1 MSSFESSASSQ
12 NRIRALDARLVNQIA
27 AGEIIERPA
36 SMLKEL
42 VENALDAGATS
53 IDIDVDNAGVK
64 RLKISDNG
72 HGILKQDLA
81 MALSRHATSKI
92 ENLTDLEQIA
102 TLGFRGEAL
111 PSIASVT
118 RMTIKSRELNADQAW
133 MVSSDGNNVT
143 SEPVPVAHPQGT
155 TIETRDLFYNTP
167 ARRKFL
173 RTDNTEFKHVD
184 QIVRRMALSRFDVAF
199 KLTHNGRTVL
209 HLPSVSSDDPRRV
222 KMVCGDNVPDNSLYF
237 EEAREDM
244 HLSGW
249 AGLPSFSRSQ
259 GDMQYF
265 FLNGRLIRDKTIIHA
280 VRLGY
285 QDVLFHGRHP
295 VYVLYLEMDPAGVD
309 VNVHPTKHEV
319 RFRDSRS
326 VHSFVFRALQRVVGA
341 NAAETGSLTVD
352 AEHGVAVAKPK
363 TSSIAVDNQLQLTQQ
378 NNIVYQSDSH
388 YSSSGAGFQNVTNR
402 LSQDQVREQI
412 AGYRSIADSVFRPS
426 PDGATSVI
434 DTADVNV
441 DKRSFTTQADFNGV
455 NSADNKS
462 EAIPPLGFALAQLK
476 GIYILAENSQG
487 LVLVDMHAAH
497 ERITYERLK
506 QARLDTKVVQQA
518 LLVPVTIHVSDVEVA
533 VWNERQSLFS
543 ELGLEIEQMDETVL
557 VVRSVPEMLAHADVS
572 QLVRD
577 VLSDL
582 VSQEHSS
589 RIEETIH
596 EILSS
601 IACHG
606 SVRANRLLSI
616 AEMNALLR
624 DMEATERSGQCNH
637 GRPTWVQMPL
647 SQLDGWFKRGQ

>member
-1 MSSFESSASSQ
+1 MTQASKSN
-12 NRIRALDARLVNQIA
+12 NRIHALDPRLINQIA

-42 VENALDAGATS
+42 IENALDAGATT
-53 IDIDVDNAGVK
+53 IDIEVENAGVK

-92 ENLTDLEQIA
+92 EDLTDLEQIA

-118 RMTIKSRELNADQAW
+118 RMTIQSREQNAEQAW
-133 MVSSDGNNVT
+133 VVSSDGNNLT
-143 SEPVPVAHPQGT
+143 TDPSPVAHPVGT

-173 RTDNTEFKHVD
+173 RTDNTEFKHLDSV
-184 QIVRRMALSRFDVAF
+184 VRRMALSRFDVAF
-199 KLTHNGRTVL
+199 KLSHNGRVVL
-209 HLPSVSSDDPRRV
+209 HLPSVPPDDARRL
-222 KMVCGDNVPDNSLYF
+222 KMVCGDNVPENSVHF
-237 EEAREDM
+237 DEQREDM
-244 HLSGW
+244 SLSGW

-265 FLNGRLIRDKTIIHA
+265 FLNGRLIRDKTILHA

-295 VYVLYLEMDPAGVD
+295 IYVLYLEMDPAGVD

-326 VHSFVFRALQRVVGA
+326 VHSFVFRSLQRVVGA
-341 NAAETGSLTVD
+341 SAGEVGSLQVD
-352 AEHGVAVAKPK
+352 AERGAAVPKPINPN
-363 TSSIAVDNQLQLTQQ
+363 TEASPLTQQ
-378 NNIVYQSDSH
+378 NSIRYQESDRITP
-388 YSSSGAGFQNVTNR
+388 A
-402 LSQDQVREQI
+402 QVREQI
-412 AGYRSIADSVFRPS
+412 GAYKGIADSAFRADPLSSTRPVF
-426 PDGATSVI
+426 
-434 DTADVNV
+434 
-441 DKRSFTTQADFNGV
+441 
-455 NSADNKS
+455 SAAES
-462 EAIPPLGFALAQLK
+462 EADSHQIPPMGYAIAQLK
-476 GIYILAENSQG
+476 GIYILAENAQG
-487 LVLVDMHAAH
+487 LVMVDMHAAH

-506 QARLDTKVVQQA
+506 AAMEERVIQQQP
-518 LLVPVTIHVSDVEVA
+518 LLVPVTIEVSDTEILA
-533 VWNERQSLFS
+533 WQQQGSLFDQ
-543 ELGLEIEQMDETVL
+543 LGLEVEQLDEQVL
-557 VVRSVPEMLAHADVS
+557 IVRSVPDVLATSDVS

-582 VSQEHSS
+582 VANEHSS

-596 EILSS
+596 EVLSS
-601 IACHG
+601 MACHG

-637 GRPTWVQMPL
+637 GRPTWMQMSL

>member
-1 MSSFESSASSQ
+1 MSAETLQ
-12 NRIRALDARLVNQIA
+12 HRIHALDARLVNQIA

-42 VENALDAGATS
+42 IENSLDAGATN
-53 IDIDVDNAGVK
+53 IEIEIENAGVK

-72 HGILKQDLA
+72 HGILKHDLA

-118 RMTIKSRELNADQAW
+118 RMTIKSKERSADQGW

-143 SEPVPVAHPQGT
+143 SDPVPVARPVGT

-173 RTDNTEFKHVD
+173 KTDNTEFKHLD
-184 QIVRRMALSRFDVAF
+184 QIVRRMSLSRFDVAF
-199 KLTHNGRTVL
+199 KLSHNGRTVL
-209 HLPSVSSDDPRRV
+209 HLPRVDSDDPRRV
-222 KMVCGDNVPDNSLYF
+222 KMVCGDNVPQNSIYF
-237 EEAREDM
+237 EDQREDM
-244 HLSGW
+244 RISGW

-259 GDMQYF
+259 ADMQYF

-319 RFRDSRS
+319 RFRDSRN
-326 VHSFVFRALQRVVGA
+326 VHGFVFRALQRQVGA
-341 NAAETGSLTVD
+341 SAGESGSLSVDAENGAASPQPVFSTMTGHSEQITQQNTLSYHTGLVEGDRRVSGVGSLTQ
-352 AEHGVAVAKPK
+352 
-363 TSSIAVDNQLQLTQQ
+363 NQ
-378 NNIVYQSDSH
+378 I
-388 YSSSGAGFQNVTNR
+388 
-402 LSQDQVREQI
+402 REQVS
-412 AGYRSIADSVFRPS
+412 GYRAIADSVFRPS
-426 PDGATSVI
+426 GEGATSVFREQ
-434 DTADVNV
+434 TADYSQSPNEQAPVNQDV
-441 DKRSFTTQADFNGV
+441 
-455 NSADNKS
+455 
-462 EAIPPLGFALAQLK
+462 PPLGYALAQLK
-476 GIYILAENSQG
+476 GIYILAENKEG

-506 QARLDTKVVQQA
+506 EARLGSDVVLQP
-518 LLVPVTIHVSDVEVA
+518 LLVPVTINVSESEITAWLGKKD
-533 VWNERQSLFS
+533 LFS
-543 ELGLEIEQMDETVL
+543 ELGLEIEQMDKTIL
-557 VVRSVPEMLAHADVS
+557 VIRSVPDMLAHADVS

-582 VSQEHSS
+582 VAHEHST
-589 RIEETIH
+589 RIEDTIH

-601 IACHG
+601 MACHG

-616 AEMNALLR
+616 SEMNALLR

-637 GRPTWVQMPL
+637 GRPTWIQMTL
-647 SQLDGWFKRGQ
+647 GQLDGWFKRGQ

>member
-1 MSSFESSASSQ
+1 MSPSHQPKNKLLSDLLEPTMTQLSSEKG
-12 NRIRALDARLVNQIA
+12 RIHSLDPRLINQIA

-53 IDIDVDNAGVK
+53 IDIEVENAGVK

-72 HGILKQDLA
+72 HGILRDDLA

-92 ENLTDLEQIA
+92 ENLHDLEQIA

-118 RMTIKSRELNADQAW
+118 RMSIQSKEQNAKQAW
-133 MVSSDGNNVT
+133 MVSSDGNNQT
-143 SEPVPVAHPQGT
+143 TEPQPVAHPVGT

-173 RTDNTEFKHVD
+173 RTDATEFKHLD
-184 QIVRRMALSRFDVAF
+184 QVVRRMALSRFDVAF
-199 KLTHNGRTVL
+199 KLSHNGRVVL
-209 HLPSVSSDDPRRV
+209 HLPSVPADDARRL
-222 KMVCGDNVPDNSLYF
+222 KMVCGDNVPDNSVHF
-237 EEAREDM
+237 SEQREGM
-244 HLSGW
+244 RLSGW

-259 GDMQYF
+259 ADMQYF

-295 VYVLYLEMDPAGVD
+295 IYVLYLEMDPAAVD

-326 VHSFVFRALQRVVGA
+326 VHSFVFRTLQGVLGA
-341 NAAETGSLTVD
+341 SAGSTGSLQVD
-352 AEHGVAVAKPK
+352 AEQGAAVPRP
-363 TSSIAVDNQLQLTQQ
+363 INPNQIHQQ
-378 NNIVYQSDSH
+378 NAIPYQSSAAPNPQRVQEELH
-388 YSSSGAGFQNVTNR
+388 AYS
-402 LSQDQVREQI
+402 QI
-412 AGYRSIADSVFRPS
+412 AESVFRPS
-426 PDGATSVI
+426 AESPEALGLAQ
-434 DTADVNV
+434 
-441 DKRSFTTQADFNGV
+441 QAAAPSSSSDPEN
-455 NSADNKS
+455 
-462 EAIPPLGFALAQLK
+462 IPPMGFALAQLK
-476 GIYILAENSQG
+476 GIYILAENAQG

-506 QARLDTKVVQQA
+506 SAMEQAEVAQQP
-518 LLVPVTIHVSDVEVA
+518 LLVPVTLQVSDSEIMA
-533 VWNERQSLFS
+533 WQEQPELFS
-543 ELGLEIEQMDETVL
+543 KLGLEVEQLDEKVL
-557 VVRSVPEMLAHADVS
+557 VIRAVPQILVNADVS

-582 VSQEHSS
+582 VAFEQSS
-589 RIEETIH
+589 RVEEMVH

-601 IACHG
+601 MACHG
-606 SVRANRLLSI
+606 SVRANRLLSLS
-616 AEMNALLR
+616 EMNALLR

-637 GRPTWVQMPL
+637 GRPTWVQMSL
-647 SQLDGWFKRGQ
+647 GQLDSWFKRGQ

>member
-1 MSSFESSASSQ
+1 MSLSDSSSSP
-12 NRIRALDARLVNQIA
+12 NRIHALDARLVNQIA

-53 IDIDVDNAGVK
+53 IDIEVDNAGVK

-118 RMTIKSRELNADQAW
+118 RMTIKSREQQSDQAW

-199 KLTHNGRTVL
+199 KLSHNGRTVL

-244 HLSGW
+244 RLSGW

-295 VYVLYLEMDPAGVD
+295 IYVLYLEMDPAGVD

-319 RFRDSRS
+319 RFRDSRA

-341 NAAETGSLTVD
+341 SAAETGSLTVD
-352 AEHGVAVAKPK
+352 AEHGAATPKPEF
-363 TSSIAVDNQLQLTQQ
+363 SSTGIANNQPQITQQ
-378 NNIVYQSDSH
+378 GDIAYQAGAGA
-388 YSSSGAGFQNVTNR
+388 SSSAGFQRTDR
-402 LSQDQVREQI
+402 LTQDQVRDQI
-412 AGYRSIADSVFRPS
+412 AGYKSIADSVFRAN

-434 DTADVNV
+434 DA
-441 DKRSFTTQADFNGV
+441 ADFNSTRSGFA
-455 NSADNKS
+455 SRSGIDELADNN
-462 EAIPPLGFALAQLK
+462 EAAIPPLGFALAQLK
-476 GIYILAENSQG
+476 GIYILAENAQG

-506 QARLDTKVVQQA
+506 QARAEAKVVQQP
-518 LLVPVTIHVSDVEVA
+518 LLVPVTIQVSEPEVA
-533 VWNERQSLFS
+533 AWNERQSLFS
-543 ELGLEIEQMDETVL
+543 ELGLEIEQMDESVL
-557 VVRSVPEMLAHADVS
+557 VVRSVPDMLAHVDVS

-582 VSQEHSS
+582 VSQDHSS

-596 EILSS
+596 EMLSS
-601 IACHG
+601 MACHG

-624 DMEATERSGQCNH
+624 DMEITDRSGQCNH
-637 GRPTWVQMPL
+637 GRPTWVQMSL
-647 SQLDGWFKRGQ
+647 NQLDGWFKRGQ

>member
-1 MSSFESSASSQ
+1 MTQIPKS
-12 NRIRALDARLVNQIA
+12 NHRIHSLDPRLINQIA

-53 IDIDVDNAGVK
+53 IDIEVENAGVK
-64 RLKISDNG
+64 RLKIFDNG

-118 RMTIKSRELNADQAW
+118 RMTIQSREQNAEQAW
-133 MVSSDGNNVT
+133 MVMSDGNNQAT
-143 SEPVPVAHPQGT
+143 DPSPVAHPVGT

-173 RTDNTEFKHVD
+173 RTDNTEFKHLDSV
-184 QIVRRMALSRFDVAF
+184 VRRMALSRFDVAF
-199 KLTHNGRTVL
+199 KLSHNGRVVL
-209 HLPSVSSDDPRRV
+209 HLPSVPADDERRL

-237 EEAREDM
+237 DEQRDDM
-244 HLSGW
+244 RLSGW

-259 GDMQYF
+259 ADMQYF
-265 FLNGRLIRDKTIIHA
+265 FLNGRLIRDKTILHA

-326 VHSFVFRALQRVVGA
+326 VHGFVFRSLQGVLGASAGEVGSLQVEP
-341 NAAETGSLTVD
+341 ETGAAAPRPINPNRENS
-352 AEHGVAVAKPK
+352 
-363 TSSIAVDNQLQLTQQ
+363 QLTQQ
-378 NNIVYQSDSH
+378 NSIRYQESD
-388 YSSSGAGFQNVTNR
+388 R
-402 LSQDQVREQI
+402 LTPAQVREQI
-412 AGYRSIADSVFRPS
+412 GAYKTIADSAFRADPFS
-426 PDGATSVI
+426 AKQMQSGQSEVGS
-434 DTADVNV
+434 DTD
-441 DKRSFTTQADFNGV
+441 D
-455 NSADNKS
+455 
-462 EAIPPLGFALAQLK
+462 IPPMGFALAQLK
-476 GIYILAENSQG
+476 GIYILAENAQG

-506 QARLDTKVVQQA
+506 TAMDERIVQQQP
-518 LLVPVTIHVSDVEVA
+518 LLVPVTIQVSDSEVLA
-533 VWNERQSLFS
+533 FQQHGDLFDQ
-543 ELGLEIEQMDETVL
+543 LGLEVEQLDEQVL
-557 VVRSVPEMLAHADVS
+557 VVRSVPDILAESDVS
-572 QLVRD
+572 QLIRD

-582 VSQEHSS
+582 VANERSS
-589 RIEETIH
+589 RVEEMIH
-596 EILSS
+596 EVLSS
-601 IACHG
+601 MACHG
-606 SVRANRLLSI
+606 SVRANRILSI

-637 GRPTWVQMPL
+637 GRPTWVQMSL

>member
-1 MSSFESSASSQ
+1 MTDSLLN
-12 NRIRALDARLVNQIA
+12 NRIHALDPRLINQIA

-42 VENALDAGATS
+42 IENALDAGASS
-53 IDIDVDNAGVK
+53 IDIEVDNAGVK

-72 HGILKQDLA
+72 HGILKRDLA

-92 ENLTDLEQIA
+92 ENLDDLEQIA

-118 RMTIKSRELNADQAW
+118 RLTITSREQNSDQAW
-133 MVSSDGNNVT
+133 MVSSDGNNQT
-143 SEPVPVAHPQGT
+143 SEPSPVAHPVGT

-173 RTDNTEFKHVD
+173 RTDNTEFKHLD

-199 KLTHNGRTVL
+199 KLQHNGRVIL
-209 HLPSVSSDDPRRV
+209 HLPSLPHDDPRRL
-222 KMVCGDNVPDNSLYF
+222 KMVCGDNVPDNSVYF
-237 EEAREDM
+237 SEQREGM
-244 HLSGW
+244 RLSGW

-259 GDMQYF
+259 ADMQYF
-265 FLNGRLIRDKTIIHA
+265 FLNGRLIRDKTVVHA

-326 VHSFVFRALQRVVGA
+326 VHSFIFRSLQRTVGA
-341 NAAETGSLTVD
+341 SAGEVGSLQVD
-352 AEHGVAVAKPK
+352 ADHGAAIPQPINPNASLTEQKPIRYPSAYQD
-363 TSSIAVDNQLQLTQQ
+363 TERLTP
-378 NNIVYQSDSH
+378 
-388 YSSSGAGFQNVTNR
+388 
-402 LSQDQVREQI
+402 DQVREQVGAYKKI
-412 AGYRSIADSVFRPS
+412 AESTFRPS
-426 PDGATSVI
+426 PKI
-434 DTADVNV
+434 DTFNT
-441 DKRSFTTQADFNGV
+441 SQANNTSNTRREQAPEGV
-455 NSADNKS
+455 
-462 EAIPPLGFALAQLK
+462 IPPLGYALAQLK
-476 GIYILAENSQG
+476 GVYILAENEAG
-487 LVLVDMHAAH
+487 LILVDMHAAH

-506 QARLDTKVVQQA
+506 QDMDKAVLLQQS
-518 LLVPVTIHVSDVEVA
+518 LLVPVTIQVSETEMMAWEQQQD
-533 VWNERQSLFS
+533 LFS
-543 ELGLEIEQMDETVL
+543 KLGLEVEQLDDQVL
-557 VVRSVPEMLAHADVS
+557 VVRSVPEILIDGDVS

-582 VSQEHSS
+582 VSNDYSS
-589 RIEETIH
+589 RIEETMH

-601 IACHG
+601 MACHG
-606 SVRANRLLSI
+606 SVRANRILSI
-616 AEMNALLR
+616 SEMIALLR

-637 GRPTWVQMPL
+637 GRLTWVQMSL

>member
-1 MSSFESSASSQ
+1 MTNSSAKH
-12 NRIRALDARLVNQIA
+12 RIHSLDPRLINQIA

-53 IDIDVDNAGVK
+53 IDIEVENAGVK

-118 RMTIKSRELNADQAW
+118 RMTIQSREASADQAW
-133 MVSSDGNNVT
+133 MVSSDGNNLT
-143 SEPVPVAHPQGT
+143 TEPTPVAHPHGT

-173 RTDNTEFKHVD
+173 RTDNTEFKHLD
-184 QIVRRMALSRFDVAF
+184 QVVRRMALSRFDVAF
-199 KLTHNGRTVL
+199 KLTHNGRVVL
-209 HLPSVSSDDPRRV
+209 HLPSVPSDDARRL

-237 EEAREDM
+237 DERRDDM
-244 HLSGW
+244 RLSGW

-259 GDMQYF
+259 ADMQYF
-265 FLNGRLIRDKTIIHA
+265 FLNGRLIRDKTIVHA

-319 RFRDSRS
+319 RFRDSRN
-326 VHSFVFRALQRVVGA
+326 VHGFVFRSLQRQVGA
-341 NAAETGSLTVD
+341 SAGDVGSLQVS
-352 AEHGVAVAKPK
+352 AEQGAATPQPINPN
-363 TSSIAVDNQLQLTQQ
+363 SQISQQ
-378 NNIVYQSDSH
+378 NPIRYEHSASP
-388 YSSSGAGFQNVTNR
+388 NR
-402 LSQDQVREQI
+402 GYHASERMTAEQVREQI
-412 AGYRSIADSVFRPS
+412 GGYQKIAESAFRPGVS
-426 PDGATSVI
+426 AEHNL
-434 DTADVNV
+434 NV
-441 DKRSFTTQADFNGV
+441 ELLPKANQASQDQYE
-455 NSADNKS
+455 D
-462 EAIPPLGFALAQLK
+462 EIPAMGYALAQLK
-476 GIYILAENSQG
+476 GVYILAENAEG

-506 QARLDTKVVQQA
+506 QAMESSKIRQQP
-518 LLVPVTIHVSDVEVA
+518 LLVPVTIQVSETEMMAWQTRED
-533 VWNERQSLFS
+533 LFDQ
-543 ELGLEIEQMDETVL
+543 LGLEVEQMDETVL
-557 VVRSVPEMLAHADVS
+557 VVRSVPDILARSDVS

-582 VSQEHSS
+582 VATEHSS

-596 EILSS
+596 EVLSS
-601 IACHG
+601 MACHG

-624 DMEATERSGQCNH
+624 DMEETERSGQCNH
-637 GRPTWVQMPL
+637 GRPTWVQMSL
-647 SQLDGWFKRGQ
+647 GQLDGWFKRGQ

>member
-1 MSSFESSASSQ
+1 MTQVSKPNS
-12 NRIRALDARLVNQIA
+12 RIHALDPRLINQIA

-42 VENALDAGATS
+42 IENALDAGATS
-53 IDIDVDNAGVK
+53 IDIEVENAGVK

-118 RMTIKSRELNADQAW
+118 RMTIQSREQNAEQAW
-133 MVSSDGNNVT
+133 MVSSDGNNLT
-143 SEPVPVAHPQGT
+143 TDPSPVAHPVGT

-173 RTDNTEFKHVD
+173 RTDNTEFKHLDSV
-184 QIVRRMALSRFDVAF
+184 VRRMALSRFDVAF
-199 KLTHNGRTVL
+199 KLSHNGRVVL
-209 HLPSVSSDDPRRV
+209 HLPSVPADDARRL
-222 KMVCGDNVPDNSLYF
+222 KMVCGDNVPENSVYF
-237 EEAREDM
+237 DEQREDM
-244 HLSGW
+244 RLSGW

-265 FLNGRLIRDKTIIHA
+265 FLNGRLIRDKTILHA

-326 VHSFVFRALQRVVGA
+326 VHGFVFRSLQRVVGA
-341 NAAETGSLTVD
+341 SAGDVGSLQVD
-352 AEHGVAVAKPK
+352 ADQGAAAP
-363 TSSIAVDNQLQLTQQ
+363 SPINPNSGASQLTQQ
-378 NNIVYQSDSH
+378 NPIRYQETER
-388 YSSSGAGFQNVTNR
+388 VTPA
-402 LSQDQVREQI
+402 QVREQI
-412 AGYRSIADSVFRPS
+412 GAYKAIADSAFRAGPVSSTPMMAERSELSEGEPS
-426 PDGATSVI
+426 SD
-434 DTADVNV
+434 D
-441 DKRSFTTQADFNGV
+441 
-455 NSADNKS
+455 
-462 EAIPPLGFALAQLK
+462 IPPMGYALAQLK
-476 GIYILAENSQG
+476 GVYILAENAQG
-487 LVLVDMHAAH
+487 LVMVDMHAAH

-506 QARLDTKVVQQA
+506 TAMDERIVQQQP
-518 LLVPVTIHVSDVEVA
+518 LLVPVTIQVSETEIMA
-533 VWNERQSLFS
+533 WQQQSNLF
-543 ELGLEIEQMDETVL
+543 EQLGLEVEQLDEQVL
-557 VVRSVPEMLAHADVS
+557 IVRSVPDILANSDVS

-582 VSQEHSS
+582 VANEHSS

-596 EILSS
+596 EVLSS
-601 IACHG
+601 MACHG
-606 SVRANRLLSI
+606 SVRANRMLSI

-637 GRPTWVQMPL
+637 GRPTWVQMSL
-647 SQLDGWFKRGQ
+647 AQLDGWFKRGQ

>member
-1 MSSFESSASSQ
+1 MSDTSLKVKQ
-12 NRIRALDARLVNQIA
+12 RIYALDPRLINQIA

-42 VENALDAGATS
+42 IENALDAGATS
-53 IDIDVDNAGVK
+53 IDIEVENAGVK
-64 RLKISDNG
+64 RLKITDNG
-72 HGILKQDLA
+72 HGILKTDLS

-118 RMTIKSRELNADQAW
+118 RMTIKSREMNSDQAW
-133 MVSSDGNNVT
+133 MVSSDGNNIT
-143 SEPVPVAHPQGT
+143 TEPQPVAHPVGT
-155 TIETRDLFYNTP
+155 SIETRDLFYNTP

-173 RTDNTEFKHVD
+173 RTDNTEFKHLD
-184 QIVRRMALSRFDVAF
+184 QVVRKMALSRFDVAF
-199 KLTHNGRTVL
+199 KLQHNGRVVL
-209 HLPSVSSDDPRRV
+209 HLPSVPSDDARRL
-222 KMVCGDNVPDNSLYF
+222 KMVCGDNVPENSLYF
-237 EEAREDM
+237 DEQRDDM
-244 HLSGW
+244 RISGW

-259 GDMQYF
+259 ADMQYF
-265 FLNGRLIRDKTIIHA
+265 FLNGRLIRDKTIVHA

-326 VHSFVFRALQRVVGA
+326 VHGFVFRSIQRHIGA
-341 NAAETGSLTVD
+341 SASEVGSLQVD
-352 AEHGVAVAKPK
+352 AEQGAAAPRPINPNAQAGVPNGF
-363 TSSIAVDNQLQLTQQ
+363 SQMSEQSPIRYQDNSQIASR
-378 NNIVYQSDSH
+378 YQTGDRITP
-388 YSSSGAGFQNVTNR
+388 NE
-402 LSQDQVREQI
+402 VREQI
-412 AGYRSIADSVFRPS
+412 GGYKALSESVFRP
-426 PDGATSVI
+426 DAGAGATS
-434 DTADVNV
+434 AASSHLNV
-441 DKRSFTTQADFNGV
+441 SLIPKESRDGDAV
-455 NSADNKS
+455 
-462 EAIPPLGFALAQLK
+462 IPPMGYALAQLK
-476 GIYILAENSQG
+476 GIYILAENEQG

-506 QARLDTKVVQQA
+506 TAMDASSIAQQP
-518 LLVPVTIHVSDVEVA
+518 LLVPVTIQVSETEMMAWQQQND
-533 VWNERQSLFS
+533 LFGK
-543 ELGLEIEQMDETVL
+543 LGLEVEQLDEQIL
-557 VVRSVPEMLAHADVS
+557 VVRSVPDVLVNSDVS

-582 VSQEHSS
+582 VANESS
-589 RIEETIH
+589 NRIEETMH
-596 EILSS
+596 EVLSS
-601 IACHG
+601 MACHG

-637 GRPTWVQMPL
+637 GRPTWVQMSI

>member
-1 MSSFESSASSQ
+1 MTDMSNIS
-12 NRIRALDARLVNQIA
+12 NRIHSLDPRLINQIA

-42 VENALDAGATS
+42 VENALDAGASS
-53 IDIDVDNAGVK
+53 IDIEVENAGVK
-64 RLKISDNG
+64 RLKITDNG
-72 HGILKQDLA
+72 HGILKDDLA

-92 ENLTDLEQIA
+92 ENLDDLEQIA

-118 RMTIKSRELNADQAW
+118 RMSITSREQNADQAW
-133 MVSSDGNNVT
+133 QVSSDGNNQT
-143 SEPVPVAHPQGT
+143 TAPSPVAHPVGT

-173 RTDNTEFKHVD
+173 RTDNTEFKHLD

-199 KLTHNGRTVL
+199 KLQHNGRVIL
-209 HLPSVSSDDPRRV
+209 HLPAVPHDDPRRL
-222 KMVCGDNVPDNSLYF
+222 KMVCGDNVPDNSVYF
-237 EEAREDM
+237 SEEREGM
-244 HLSGW
+244 RLSGW

-259 GDMQYF
+259 ADMQYF

-295 VYVLYLEMDPAGVD
+295 IYVLYLEMDPAGVD

-326 VHSFVFRALQRVVGA
+326 VHSFVFRNLQRTVGA
-341 NAAETGSLTVD
+341 SAGEVGSLQVD
-352 AEHGVAVAKPK
+352 AEHGAAIPQPINPN
-363 TSSIAVDNQLQLTQQ
+363 SSLTEQTP
-378 NNIVYQSDSH
+378 IRYPAGYPTGHQS
-388 YSSSGAGFQNVTNR
+388 TER
-402 LSQDQVREQI
+402 MTPDQVREQI
-412 AGYRSIADSVFRPS
+412 SGYQTIAESAFRADPIPHASNVVSGHPSDDSAEHQNDSV
-426 PDGATSVI
+426 
-434 DTADVNV
+434 
-441 DKRSFTTQADFNGV
+441 
-455 NSADNKS
+455 
-462 EAIPPLGFALAQLK
+462 IPPMGYALAQLK
-476 GIYILAENSQG
+476 GVYILAENEAG
-487 LVLVDMHAAH
+487 LILVDMHAAH

-506 QARLDTKVVQQA
+506 KDMDAAVLVQQS
-518 LLVPVTIHVSDVEVA
+518 LLVPVTIRVSETEIMAWQQQQD
-533 VWNERQSLFS
+533 LFTK
-543 ELGLEIEQMDETVL
+543 LGLEVEQLDSEVL
-557 VVRSVPEMLAHADVS
+557 VVRSVPEMLVQGDVS

-582 VSQEHSS
+582 VAHDYSS
-589 RIEETIH
+589 RIEETMH

-601 IACHG
+601 MACHG
-606 SVRANRLLSI
+606 SVRANRVLSI

-624 DMEATERSGQCNH
+624 DMERTERSGQCNH
-637 GRPTWVQMPL
+637 GRPTWVQMSL

>member
-1 MSSFESSASSQ
+1 MSDATTIKKQ
-12 NRIRALDARLVNQIA
+12 RIHALDPRLINQIA

-42 VENALDAGATS
+42 IENALDAGATS
-53 IDIDVDNAGVK
+53 IEIEVENAGVK

-118 RMTIKSRELNADQAW
+118 RMQIQSREQRSERAW
-133 MVSSDGNNVT
+133 MVSSDGNNKT
-143 SEPVPVAHPQGT
+143 TDPSPVAHPVGT

-173 RTDNTEFKHVD
+173 RTDNTEFKHLD
-184 QIVRRMALSRFDVAF
+184 QVVRRMALSRFDVAF
-199 KLTHNGRTVL
+199 KLSHNGRTVM
-209 HLPSVSSDDPRRV
+209 HMPAVPADDARRL

-237 EEAREDM
+237 DQQRED
-244 HLSGW
+244 LRLCGW

-280 VRLGY
+280 IRLGY

-326 VHSFVFRALQRVVGA
+326 VHGFIFRTLQNVLGA
-341 NAAETGSLTVD
+341 SAGDVGSLQVD
-352 AEHGVAVAKPK
+352 AEHGIAAPRPVNPNSDVA
-363 TSSIAVDNQLQLTQQ
+363 QLTQQ
-378 NNIVYQSDSH
+378 NPIRYKDNAYQPSER
-388 YSSSGAGFQNVTNR
+388 VTP
-402 LSQDQVREQI
+402 DQVRDQI
-412 AGYRSIADSVFRPS
+412 GGYRQIADSAFRADPSANAVFTPALES
-426 PDGATSVI
+426 T
-434 DTADVNV
+434 
-441 DKRSFTTQADFNGV
+441 
-455 NSADNKS
+455 NSATGSD
-462 EAIPPLGFALAQLK
+462 EIPPLGYALAQLK
-476 GIYILAENSQG
+476 GIYILAENTQG

-506 QARLDTKVVQQA
+506 SAMDSSEIRQQP
-518 LLVPVTIHVSDVEVA
+518 LLVPVTIQLSETEILA
-533 VWNERQSLFS
+533 WQQQRELFDQ
-543 ELGLEIEQMDETVL
+543 LGLEVEQLDEQVL
-557 VVRSVPEMLAHADVS
+557 VVRSLPDILVNADVS

-582 VSQEHSS
+582 VTNEHST

-601 IACHG
+601 MACHG
-606 SVRANRLLSI
+606 SVRANRLLSVT
-616 AEMNALLR
+616 EMNALLR

-637 GRPTWVQMPL
+637 GRPTWVQMSL
-647 SQLDGWFKRGQ
+647 NQLDGWFKRGQ

>member
-1 MSSFESSASSQ
+1 MTDMSNIS
-12 NRIRALDARLVNQIA
+12 NRIHSLDPRLINQIA

-42 VENALDAGATS
+42 VENALDAGASS
-53 IDIDVDNAGVK
+53 IDIEVENAGVK
-64 RLKISDNG
+64 RLKITDNG
-72 HGILKQDLA
+72 HGILKDDLA

-92 ENLTDLEQIA
+92 ENLDDLEQIA

-118 RMTIKSRELNADQAW
+118 RMSITSREQSADQAW
-133 MVSSDGNNVT
+133 QVSSDGNNQT
-143 SEPVPVAHPQGT
+143 TAPSPVAHPVGT

-173 RTDNTEFKHVD
+173 RTDNTEFKHLD

-199 KLTHNGRTVL
+199 KLQHNARVIF
-209 HLPSVSSDDPRRV
+209 HLPAVPHDDPRRL
-222 KMVCGDNVPDNSLYF
+222 KMVCGDNVPDNSVYF
-237 EEAREDM
+237 SEEREGM
-244 HLSGW
+244 RLSGW

-259 GDMQYF
+259 ADMQYF

-295 VYVLYLEMDPAGVD
+295 IYVLYLEMDPAGVD

-326 VHSFVFRALQRVVGA
+326 VHSFVFRSLQRTVGA
-341 NAAETGSLTVD
+341 SAGEVGSLQVD
-352 AEHGVAVAKPK
+352 AEHGAAIPQPINPN
-363 TSSIAVDNQLQLTQQ
+363 SSLTEQTP
-378 NNIVYQSDSH
+378 IRYPAGYLTGHQS
-388 YSSSGAGFQNVTNR
+388 TER
-402 LSQDQVREQI
+402 MTPDQVREQI
-412 AGYRSIADSVFRPS
+412 SGYQTIAESAFRADPIPHASNVVSGHPSDDSAEHQNDSV
-426 PDGATSVI
+426 
-434 DTADVNV
+434 
-441 DKRSFTTQADFNGV
+441 
-455 NSADNKS
+455 
-462 EAIPPLGFALAQLK
+462 IPPMGYALAQLK
-476 GIYILAENSQG
+476 GVYILAENEAG
-487 LVLVDMHAAH
+487 LILVDMHAAH

-506 QARLDTKVVQQA
+506 KDMDAAVLVQQS
-518 LLVPVTIHVSDVEVA
+518 LLVPVTIRVSETEIMAWQQQQD
-533 VWNERQSLFS
+533 LFTK
-543 ELGLEIEQMDETVL
+543 LGLEVEQLDSEVL
-557 VVRSVPEMLAHADVS
+557 VVRSVPEMLVQGDVS

-582 VSQEHSS
+582 VAHDYSS
-589 RIEETIH
+589 RIEETMH

-601 IACHG
+601 MACHG
-606 SVRANRLLSI
+606 SVRANRVLSI

-624 DMEATERSGQCNH
+624 DMERTERSGQCNH
-637 GRPTWVQMPL
+637 GRPTWVQMSL

>member
-1 MSSFESSASSQ
+1 MTDQINKS
-12 NRIRALDARLVNQIA
+12 NRIHALDARLVNQIA

-42 VENALDAGATS
+42 IENSLDAGATS
-53 IDIDVDNAGVK
+53 IDIEVEQAGVK
-64 RLKISDNG
+64 RLKITDNG
-72 HGILKQDLA
+72 HGILKHDLA

-118 RMTIKSRELNADQAW
+118 RMTIKSKEQGADQAW
-133 MVSSDGNNVT
+133 MVSSDGNNT
-143 SEPVPVAHPQGT
+143 TTEAVPVAHPVGT
-155 TIETRDLFYNTP
+155 SIETRDLFYNTP

-173 RTDNTEFKHVD
+173 RTDNTEFKHLD
-184 QIVRRMALSRFDVAF
+184 QVVRKMALSRFDVAF
-199 KLTHNGRTVL
+199 KLQHNGKVIL
-209 HLPSVSSDDPRRV
+209 HLPAVPADDARRL
-222 KMVCGDNVPDNSLYF
+222 KMVCGDNVPENSLYF
-237 EEAREDM
+237 DEQREGM
-244 HLSGW
+244 RLSGW

-265 FLNGRLIRDKTIIHA
+265 FLNGRLVRDKTIIHA

-295 VYVLYLEMDPAGVD
+295 IYVLYLEMDPAGVD

-326 VHSFVFRALQRVVGA
+326 VHGFIFRSLQRHVGA
-341 NAAETGSLTVD
+341 SVSESGSLQVD
-352 AEHGVAVAKPK
+352 AEQGAAAPRPINPNADQNAGVMSQIV
-363 TSSIAVDNQLQLTQQ
+363 QQ
-378 NNIVYQSDSH
+378 SPIQYQQPDR
-388 YSSSGAGFQNVTNR
+388 VTP
-402 LSQDQVREQI
+402 QQVREQI
-412 AGYRSIADSVFRPS
+412 NGYQKIAEAAFRAEPAANILA
-426 PDGATSVI
+426 ATSLS
-434 DTADVNV
+434 DDARASASSLTVN
-441 DKRSFTTQADFNGV
+441 
-455 NSADNKS
+455 DN
-462 EAIPPLGFALAQLK
+462 EEIPPMGYALAQLK
-476 GIYILAENSQG
+476 GIYILAENSAG

-506 QARLDTKVVQQA
+506 DALDSSNIQQQP
-518 LLVPVTIHVSDVEVA
+518 LLVPVTIQVSETEIMAWQQDQ
-533 VWNERQSLFS
+533 NLFVK
-543 ELGLEIEQMDETVL
+543 LGLEVEQLDEQVL
-557 VVRSVPEMLAHADVS
+557 IVRSVPDILANADVS
-572 QLVRD
+572 QLIRD

-582 VSQEHSS
+582 VANEHSS

-601 IACHG
+601 MACHG

-624 DMEATERSGQCNH
+624 DMEITERSGQCNH
-637 GRPTWVQMPL
+637 GRPTWVQMSI

>member
-1 MSSFESSASSQ
+1 MIDKAVDKH
-12 NRIRALDARLVNQIA
+12 RIHSLDPRLINQIA

-42 VENALDAGATS
+42 IENALDAGATS
-53 IDIDVDNAGVK
+53 IDIEVENAGVK
-64 RLKISDNG
+64 RLKITDNG

-118 RMTIKSRELNADQAW
+118 RMTIKSRETNSDQAW
-133 MVSSDGNNVT
+133 MVSSDGNNKAT
-143 SEPVPVAHPQGT
+143 EPEPVAHPAGT
-155 TIETRDLFYNTP
+155 SIETRDLFYNTP

-173 RTDNTEFKHVD
+173 RTDNTEFKHLD
-184 QIVRRMALSRFDVAF
+184 QVVRRMALSRFDVAF
-199 KLTHNGRTVL
+199 KLQHNGRVVL
-209 HLPSVSSDDPRRV
+209 HLPSVPCDDARRL
-222 KMVCGDNVPDNSLYF
+222 KMVCGDNVPENSLYF
-237 EEAREDM
+237 DEQREGM
-244 HLSGW
+244 RLSGW

-259 GDMQYF
+259 ADMQYF
-265 FLNGRLIRDKTIIHA
+265 FLNGRLIRDKTIVHA

-326 VHSFVFRALQRVVGA
+326 VHSFVFRSIQRYVGA
-341 NAAETGSLTVD
+341 SAGEVGSLQVD
-352 AEHGVAVAKPK
+352 A
-363 TSSIAVDNQLQLTQQ
+363 N
-378 NNIVYQSDSH
+378 
-388 YSSSGAGFQNVTNR
+388 SGAAVPRPVNPNKIGGDGSQMNQQAPIKYEDNRFQTGDR
-402 LSQDQVREQI
+402 LTPGQVREQVS
-412 AGYRSIADSVFRPS
+412 GYRQISESAFRPGPTRALVQPHDESAESKPDSDSV
-426 PDGATSVI
+426 
-434 DTADVNV
+434 
-441 DKRSFTTQADFNGV
+441 
-455 NSADNKS
+455 
-462 EAIPPLGFALAQLK
+462 IPPMGYALAQLK
-476 GIYILAENSQG
+476 GIYILAENEHG

-506 QARLDTKVVQQA
+506 SAMDSASIAQQP
-518 LLVPVTIHVSDVEVA
+518 LLVPVTIQVSEVEMMA
-533 VWNERQSLFS
+533 WNDQQDLFNK
-543 ELGLEIEQMDETVL
+543 LGLEVEQLDEQIL
-557 VVRSVPEMLAHADVS
+557 VIRSVPDVLIKADVS

-582 VSQEHSS
+582 VTNESS
-589 RIEETIH
+589 NRIEETMH
-596 EILSS
+596 EVLSS
-601 IACHG
+601 MACHG
-606 SVRANRLLSI
+606 SVRANRMLSI

-624 DMEATERSGQCNH
+624 DMESTERSGQCNH
-637 GRPTWVQMPL
+637 GRPTWVQISI

>member
-1 MSSFESSASSQ
+1 MTEQ
-12 NRIRALDARLVNQIA
+12 TNKPNRIHALDARLVNQIA

-42 VENALDAGATS
+42 IENSLDAGATS
-53 IDIDVDNAGVK
+53 IEVDVENAGVK
-64 RLKISDNG
+64 RLKITDNG
-72 HGILKQDLA
+72 HGILKHDLA

-118 RMTIKSRELNADQAW
+118 RMTIKSKELNSDQAW
-133 MVSSDGNNVT
+133 MVSSDGNNIT
-143 SEPVPVAHPQGT
+143 SEPTPVAHPTGT

-173 RTDNTEFKHVD
+173 RTDNTEFKHLD
-184 QIVRRMALSRFDVAF
+184 QVVRKMALSRFDVAF
-199 KLTHNGRTVL
+199 KLQHNGKVIL
-209 HLPSVSSDDPRRV
+209 HLPAVPKDDARRL
-222 KMVCGDNVPDNSLYF
+222 KMVCGDNVPENSLYF
-237 EEAREDM
+237 DEQRDGM
-244 HLSGW
+244 RISGW

-259 GDMQYF
+259 ADMQYF
-265 FLNGRLIRDKTIIHA
+265 FLNGRLVRDKTITHA

-295 VYVLYLEMDPAGVD
+295 IYVLYLEMDPTGVD

-326 VHSFVFRALQRVVGA
+326 VHGFIFRSIQRHVGA
-341 NAAETGSLTVD
+341 SASESGSLQID
-352 AEHGVAVAKPK
+352 AESGVASPKPINPN
-363 TSSIAVDNQLQLTQQ
+363 SNAQIVQQ
-378 NNIVYQSDSH
+378 NPIRYQEADR
-388 YSSSGAGFQNVTNR
+388 VTP
-402 LSQDQVREQI
+402 QQVREQI
-412 AGYRSIADSVFRPS
+412 SGYQQISEASFRPDPFKHLFNDEKS
-426 PDGATSVI
+426 
-434 DTADVNV
+434 DTLNNV
-441 DKRSFTTQADFNGV
+441 DIQDDASQ
-455 NSADNKS
+455 
-462 EAIPPLGFALAQLK
+462 EIPPMGYALAQLK
-476 GIYILAENSQG
+476 GIYILAENNEG

-506 QARLDTKVVQQA
+506 NALDTSQIQQQP
-518 LLVPVTIHVSDVEVA
+518 LLVPVTIQVSETEIMAWQQDKD
-533 VWNERQSLFS
+533 LFAK
-543 ELGLEIEQMDETVL
+543 LGLEVEQFDETVL
-557 VVRSVPEMLAHADVS
+557 IVRSVPDLLVNADVS

-582 VSQEHSS
+582 VTNEHSN
-589 RIEETIH
+589 RIEETMQ

-601 IACHG
+601 MACHG

-624 DMEATERSGQCNH
+624 DMEVTERSGQCNH
-637 GRPTWVQMPL
+637 GRPTWVQMTI

>member
-1 MSSFESSASSQ
+1 MSSETMQ
-12 NRIRALDARLVNQIA
+12 NRIRSLDPRLVNQIA

-42 VENALDAGATS
+42 IENALDAGATS
-53 IDIDVDNAGVK
+53 IDIEVENAGVK
-64 RLKISDNG
+64 RLKITDNG
-72 HGILKQDLA
+72 HGILKHDLA

-92 ENLTDLEQIA
+92 ENLNDLEQIA

-118 RMTIKSRELNADQAW
+118 RMTIKSREQGSDQAW
-133 MVSSDGNNVT
+133 MVSSDGNNLT
-143 SEPVPVAHPQGT
+143 SEAVPVAHPVGT

-173 RTDNTEFKHVD
+173 RTDTTEFKHLD
-184 QIVRRMALSRFDVAF
+184 QVVRKMALSRFDVAF
-199 KLTHNGRTVL
+199 KLSHNGRVVL
-209 HLPSVSSDDPRRV
+209 HLPTLKADDPRRI
-222 KMVCGDNVPDNSLYF
+222 KMVCGDNVPDNSVYF
-237 EEAREDM
+237 EDQREDM
-244 HLSGW
+244 RLSGW

-259 GDMQYF
+259 ADMQYF
-265 FLNGRLIRDKTIIHA
+265 FLNGRLIRDKTIVHA

-326 VHSFVFRALQRVVGA
+326 VHSFIFRALQKQVGVSA
-341 NAAETGSLTVD
+341 SDAGSLTVD
-352 AEHGVAVAKPK
+352 AEHGIAAPKPM
-363 TSSIAVDNQLQLTQQ
+363 TPSLNSEQITQQ
-378 NNIVYQSDSH
+378 NAIHYQDRASH
-388 YSSSGAGFQNVTNR
+388 QAGQA
-402 LSQDQVREQI
+402 LSQQQIREQI
-412 AGYRSIADSVFRPS
+412 AGYSSIAESAFRPNAPEGSVPNS
-426 PDGATSVI
+426 PSYSSQSSYGSA
-434 DTADVNV
+434 
-441 DKRSFTTQADFNGV
+441 KFN
-455 NSADNKS
+455 AS
-462 EAIPPLGFALAQLK
+462 ESTEHNDEIPPLGYALAQLK
-476 GIYILAENSQG
+476 GVYILAENAEG

-506 QARLDTKVVQQA
+506 QDRSEATIRQQP
-518 LLVPVTIHVSDVEVA
+518 LLVPVTIQVSETEMMA
-533 VWNERQSLFS
+533 WKEQAGLFA
-543 ELGLEIEQMDETVL
+543 ELGLEIEQMDEAVL
-557 VVRSVPEMLAHADVS
+557 VIRSVPDMLAQADVS

-577 VLSDL
+577 VLADL
-582 VSQEHSS
+582 VAHEHSS

-596 EILSS
+596 EMLSS
-601 IACHG
+601 MACHG

-637 GRPTWVQMPL
+637 GRPTWVQMSL
-647 SQLDGWFKRGQ
+647 NQLDGWFKRGQ